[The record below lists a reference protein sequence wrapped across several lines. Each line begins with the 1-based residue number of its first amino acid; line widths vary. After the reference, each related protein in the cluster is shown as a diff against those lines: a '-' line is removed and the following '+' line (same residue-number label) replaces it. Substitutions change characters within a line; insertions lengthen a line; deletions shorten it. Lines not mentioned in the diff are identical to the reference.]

1 MLNRSKIQELIGWLR
16 FADALGG
23 EIKDPAR
30 GTFEFD
36 MCNVL
41 VTRAETGPKCSGCA
55 LGLALWLGFAP
66 DPSAETIETVFGI
79 EAKDFKRIFFDSGQD
94 ENGIQVSIYP
104 NIDYSEVTPGMV
116 ADHLEA
122 LLRREAKREEN

>member
-41 VTRAETGPKCSGCA
+41 VTVPKCSSYGCA
-55 LGLALWLGFAP
+55 LGLAQWLGLAP
-66 DPSAETIETVFGI
+66 DPSAETIRTVFGI
-79 EAKDFKRIFFDSGQD
+79 ERDDYQRIFFGGED
-94 ENGIQVSIYP
+94 ESFYTGYNGVPFPS
-104 NIDYSEVTPGMV
+104 VTPGMV
-116 ADHLEA
+116 ADQLEA
-122 LLRREAKREEN
+122 LLRREEKREKN